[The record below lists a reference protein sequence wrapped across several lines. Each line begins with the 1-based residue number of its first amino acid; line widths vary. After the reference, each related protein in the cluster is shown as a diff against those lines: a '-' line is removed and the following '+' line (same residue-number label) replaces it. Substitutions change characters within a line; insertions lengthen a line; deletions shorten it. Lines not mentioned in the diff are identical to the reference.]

1 MLADFLEGVAAERDG
16 RLECARTLLE
26 QADPSSS
33 AFEVNLVLGNVYL
46 ALGEHDR
53 ALDRL
58 GLVAKSYDRIEQLGD
73 RERFWILEFAP
84 ERPVLDLLL
93 VRAHLGK
100 ASKLVVKHQRQQP
113 GQSVPSGL
121 IQRDE
126 DAARALIAA
135 MPRQS
140 SRSRAARQALI
151 SFLAQT
157 SRKEEAEQELAA
169 TRVDFPDSVELLQLD
184 VAMTVAT
191 TTEQP
196 LSLTKLDP
204 AVRDQADQKI
214 GQFHESN
221 PASVP
226 GKLFW
231 ANWLVQTGRGA
242 QAVAYIEDPANF
254 PSDRDNTYKHVLA
267 LALIATGEQ
276 SRGLGMLRHLPSTP
290 EIDATIFRLAGSPE
304 EQTKL
309 AEESLERNDRN
320 GTVRCISATAAFNR
334 KDYVRAAQEFFRALE
349 YTRVRT
355 MAVQGLR
362 VSLMLHAQREPSETL
377 EVLSQMLNE
386 APKEESLYL
395 VYASVSMQ
403 LDDIGS
409 IDQAWERTRNMATA
423 LNTWEQ
429 LFLRDGGDPVTAALT
444 RAELWLAANRND
456 LAWKEIQRALS
467 YEPKDDRAVFAAA
480 VVAATSGDMN
490 IARQGRQHAAALRA
504 AQPDSVMPILLE
516 AGLLEVERKPNE
528 ARTLLESALDKFS
541 NEQEVY
547 SRIFLILLQSKD
559 FERVQ
564 QHVARWRLKFPDSFA
579 AESASVTLMA
589 LSESPETARER
600 ASRVQELQLKRIQTA
615 QANTKRPTNVPEA
628 TWKLQQAQNLAKE
641 RRTIQL
647 ELSLA
652 FQRAQNYDD
661 AEAILK
667 QCLNEQADDVV
678 VLTLLANLHLLRQD
692 WMAAQSVLKMILQ
705 KEPDNF
711 VAGNNLA
718 DILATKLDQPAEA
731 REIVDRLRLGRFSKK
746 PLPGDRLNS
755 AFLDTIGVVYHRIGG
770 TDACQEMVS
779 LFESARIRYPS
790 DPRPYLYL
798 GHAYAGLNQPATAR
812 NMYAAAIRL
821 ARQDRCH
828 ELNPQ
833 KREEV
838 IDAAMIAQKLIS
850 Q

>member
-1 MLADFLEGVAAERDG
+1 
-16 RLECARTLLE
+16 
-26 QADPSSS
+26 
-33 AFEVNLVLGNVYL
+33 
-46 ALGEHDR
+46 
-53 ALDRL
+53 
-58 GLVAKSYDRIEQLGD
+58 
-73 RERFWILEFAP
+73 
-84 ERPVLDLLL
+84 
-93 VRAHLGK
+93 
-100 ASKLVVKHQRQQP
+100 
-113 GQSVPSGL
+113 
-121 IQRDE
+121 
-126 DAARALIAA
+126 
-135 MPRQS
+135 
-140 SRSRAARQALI
+140 
-151 SFLAQT
+151 
-157 SRKEEAEQELAA
+157 
-169 TRVDFPDSVELLQLD
+169 
-184 VAMTVAT
+184 
-191 TTEQP
+191 
-196 LSLTKLDP
+196 
-204 AVRDQADQKI
+204 
-214 GQFHESN
+214 
-221 PASVP
+221 
-226 GKLFW
+226 
-231 ANWLVQTGRGA
+231 
-242 QAVAYIEDPANF
+242 
-254 PSDRDNTYKHVLA
+254 
-267 LALIATGEQ
+267 
-276 SRGLGMLRHLPSTP
+276 
-290 EIDATIFRLAGSPE
+290 
-304 EQTKL
+304 
-309 AEESLERNDRN
+309 
-320 GTVRCISATAAFNR
+320 
-334 KDYVRAAQEFFRALE
+334 
-349 YTRVRT
+349 
-355 MAVQGLR
+355 
-362 VSLMLHAQREPSETL
+362 
-377 EVLSQMLNE
+377 
-386 APKEESLYL
+386 
-395 VYASVSMQ
+395 
-403 LDDIGS
+403 
-409 IDQAWERTRNMATA
+409 
-423 LNTWEQ
+423 
-429 LFLRDGGDPVTAALT
+429 
-444 RAELWLAANRND
+444 
-456 LAWKEIQRALS
+456 
-467 YEPKDDRAVFAAA
+467 
-480 VVAATSGDMN
+480 
-490 IARQGRQHAAALRA
+490 
-504 AQPDSVMPILLE
+504 
-516 AGLLEVERKPNE
+516 
-528 ARTLLESALDKFS
+528 
-541 NEQEVY
+541 
-547 SRIFLILLQSKD
+547 
-559 FERVQ
+559 
-564 QHVARWRLKFPDSFA
+564 
-579 AESASVTLMA
+579 MA